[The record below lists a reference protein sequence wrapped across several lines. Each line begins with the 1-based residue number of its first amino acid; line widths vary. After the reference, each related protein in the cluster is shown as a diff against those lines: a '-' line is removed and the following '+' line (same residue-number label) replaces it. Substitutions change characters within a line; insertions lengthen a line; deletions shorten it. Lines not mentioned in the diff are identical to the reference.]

1 MLLAR
6 LASEPAEAPGVADVR
21 RDGERGRVAPADKLR
36 VDEEPAAAAGQVDQ
50 GAAVAVACFGVP
62 RPRHRGAR
70 RQEALREGGRATAEA
85 LDAAVHLG
93 GVAPDEP
100 GAAEP
105 GEVNGVPVDDPG
117 DAVGVT
123 AARP

>member
-50 GAAVAVACFGVP
+50 GAAVAVACFGGP
-62 RPRHRGAR
+62 RPPHRGSR

-93 GVAPDEP
+93 RVDSDEAGP
-100 GAAEP
+100 AGP
-105 GEVNGVPVDDPG
+105 GEGEGVPPRGPG
-117 DAVGVT
+117 GGG
-123 AARP
+123 